1 MVDTKKE
8 LLLERVSGVT
18 YSRRTAEYTQK
29 RQKQNEREYK
39 KYRVT

>member
-18 YSRRTAEYTQK
+18 YSRRTAEYTHRLTKGK
-29 RQKQNEREYK
+29 R
-39 KYRVT
+39 